1 MSSPEM
7 AMNDKPSGS
16 APKALLSSALGL
28 VGVALF
34 AAALVYAYSAGVAAD
49 ESDGDNTITALEV
62 VGFVGGIGVGLALI
76 CTSIVFL
83 LRMR

>member
-1 MSSPEM
+1 M
-7 AMNDKPSGS
+7 
-16 APKALLSSALGL
+16 
-28 VGVALF
+28 ALF